1 MAASMTAAI
10 TLSMGAGAAT
20 LQFVRLPAAA
30 PGRPDQASPPAE
42 RWLWQADTGWQA
54 SALSDDTRTPLGS
67 VWKLFVD
74 AWLRDTRHPAEPY
87 VCTGQDAH
95 EEAYCCTPGMAVRQD
110 AALLQSCG
118 LFFAP
123 QRLGIDAAQWRS
135 YWQQAGAPAW
145 LQDIASMHE
154 RTSVPVRSLLDAL
167 QHVPASARAASEA
180 ALLALPLSGRGET
193 TLPYWGTRI
202 RAKTW
207 TMPDPQRPG
216 ESMGGL
222 AGWQAD
228 GAAVWLMGEG
238 SSRAVLARAAPLL
251 VPRLQ
256 GMASRQGGPCMDV
269 FFFSRYPLRAVTD
282 PSGQAAKPGVL
293 NGRYRVSFT
302 SGTAVEVESTGEL
315 VLSANPLE
323 IHGRLSL
330 NDYVA
335 RVIDREGDASLPQAA
350 RALAVLAR
358 TYALQQG
365 QTSPNTSLV
374 CYQID
379 DSSAYQRVS
388 PRPPTAAARDAADL
402 TDNLVLTG
410 MSARYHG
417 TDAGPG
423 RLSWTEAQ
431 DDARQGLTFD
441 AILARRFAQAS
452 LALVDGMAPTQCE
465 PLAAAQRWLQDNAQR
480 WHNRLLRQPGY
491 ERPEQFAVCRLSAGK
506 PYADF
511 NRMRIYVRALQT
523 QEDRITLAHE
533 YVHLA
538 FAHHPTG
545 VDEDAVEHMA
555 RQLLGGVNP

>member
-1 MAASMTAAI
+1 MAVCAAHPSAS
-10 TLSMGAGAAT
+10 
-20 LQFVRLPAAA
+20 LQFVRLPVAV
-30 PGRPDQASPPAE
+30 PDQPDPTAE
-42 RWLWQADTGWQA
+42 RWLWQADTGWKV
-54 SALSDDTRTPLGS
+54 SALADDTFTPLGS

-74 AWLRDTRHPAEPY
+74 AWLRDTHHQAEPY
-87 VCTGQDAH
+87 VCTGRDAH
-95 EEAYCCTPGMAVRQD
+95 EEAYCCAPGLSVAQD

-123 QRLGIDAAQWRS
+123 QRLAIDAAQWRS
-135 YWQQAGAPAW
+135 YWQKAGAPAW
-145 LQDIASMHE
+145 LQDIGAVHE

-167 QHVPASARAASEA
+167 HHVPATARKASET
-180 ALLALPLSGRGET
+180 ALMALPLSSRGES

-207 TMPDPQRPG
+207 SMPNPLRPA
-216 ESMGGL
+216 ESVGGL

-228 GAAVWLMGEG
+228 GAAVWLMGDG

-251 VPRLQ
+251 GPRLQ
-256 GMASRQGGPCMDV
+256 GMAGRPGGPCVDV
-269 FFFSRYPLRAVTD
+269 HFFSRYPLRAVTD
-282 PSGQAAKPGVL
+282 PTGLSASPGVL
-293 NGRYRVSFT
+293 NGRFVVSFT
-302 SGTAVEVESTGEL
+302 SGTVVEVESSGEL
-315 VLSANPLE
+315 MLRANPTE
-323 IHGRLSL
+323 IHGRLLL

-365 QTSPNTSLV
+365 KSSATCL
-374 CYQID
+374 QID
-379 DSSAYQRVS
+379 DSSAQQRVS
-388 PRPPTAAARDAADL
+388 PRPATAAARDAAEL
-402 TDNLVLTG
+402 TDNLVLNG

-417 TDAGPG
+417 TDGGEG
-423 RLSWTEAQ
+423 RLSWQEAQ
-431 DDARQGLTFD
+431 SDARQGLTFD

-452 LALVDGMAPTQCE
+452 LALEDGTAPAQCE
-465 PLAAAQRWLQDNAQR
+465 PLVAAQRWLQDNALR
-480 WHNRLLRQPGY
+480 WHSRLLRQPGY
-491 ERPEQFAVCRLSAGK
+491 ERPDSFAVCRLGSGR
-506 PYADF
+506 PYTDF
-511 NRMRIYVRALQT
+511 NRLRIYVRALQT